1 MGRTGRAKRA
11 EGLRTRASRCIV
23 RWPHGELLLTSMSL
37 GRWDPFGQLGIC
49 LFGEMYISLR
59 KLIYM
64 IPRTVRKRKL
74 IDLEMPVLEALQVQ
88 ALNNGVSV
96 KSYMEQMI
104 KEETMRRVPS
114 IPPSV
119 TSQKVLGL
127 LGIARRVKIDPEDE
141 RAQYI
146 LSK

>member
-1 MGRTGRAKRA
+1 
-11 EGLRTRASRCIV
+11 
-23 RWPHGELLLTSMSL
+23 
-37 GRWDPFGQLGIC
+37 
-49 LFGEMYISLR
+49 
-59 KLIYM
+59 M